1 MYLVWTINNHYNLF
15 KKQKSAKQYCNKL
28 KVEAYI
34 NCLYNTPSEDTIYGN
49 GKYWY
54 LFVLVELIWYT

>member
-49 GKYWY
+49 GKY
-54 LFVLVELIWYT
+54 